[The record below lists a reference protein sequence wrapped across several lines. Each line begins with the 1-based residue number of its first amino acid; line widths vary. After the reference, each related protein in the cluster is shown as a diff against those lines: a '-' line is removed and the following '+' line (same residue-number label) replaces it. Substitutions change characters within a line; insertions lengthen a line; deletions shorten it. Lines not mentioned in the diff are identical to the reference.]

1 MKTLKTLE
9 LAAVTVVAYGM
20 WLVLWALWMPRQAVT
35 LQAAV
40 DGAWERWARG

>member
-20 WLVLWALWMPRQAVT
+20 WLVLMALWMPRQAVE
-35 LQAAV
+35 LSQLVDAA
-40 DGAWERWARG
+40 WKRCLS